1 MSRLSFA
8 SKAMPSTTVYFGLD
22 FPETTSA
29 HYWVEVWED
38 GKEVPSVELYT
49 GSPVGINGCFAIN
62 DMRCSRGEIL
72 DYLGWHGCPE
82 NYLHL
87 IAMDLDPAS

>member
-8 SKAMPSTTVYFGLD
+8 SKAVPSARVYFGLD
-22 FPETTSA
+22 FAGTASA
-29 HYWVEVWED
+29 HYWAEVWEE
-38 GKEVPSVELYT
+38 GKGNPSVEVYT
-49 GSPVGINGCFAIN
+49 GLPLGINCCYGIS
-62 DMRCSRGEIL
+62 DRPCSRGDLL
-72 DYLGWHGCPE
+72 DFLEWHGCPE